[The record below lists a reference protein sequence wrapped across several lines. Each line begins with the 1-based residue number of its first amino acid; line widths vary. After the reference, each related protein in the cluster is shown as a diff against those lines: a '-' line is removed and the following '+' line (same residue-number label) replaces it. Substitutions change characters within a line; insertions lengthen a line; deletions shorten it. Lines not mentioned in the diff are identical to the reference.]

1 MLCVYNYL
9 RIGSLKLVYIM
20 IDYTIIIMDES
31 TFKNKKIIGLDNERL
46 SSCRYRGIL
55 SIYNIEI
62 L

>member
-1 MLCVYNYL
+1 
-9 RIGSLKLVYIM
+9 M